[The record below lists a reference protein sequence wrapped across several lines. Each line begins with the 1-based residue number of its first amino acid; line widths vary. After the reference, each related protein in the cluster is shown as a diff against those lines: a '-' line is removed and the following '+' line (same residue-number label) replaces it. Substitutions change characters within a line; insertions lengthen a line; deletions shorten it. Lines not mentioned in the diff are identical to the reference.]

1 MLYLYFK
8 VKLDFNSLNKRII
21 NDHLQIIYLLGI
33 MNLSQEVVASQ
44 ETNPR
49 LESNLFGYLVSVFR
63 IYVFNCLCV
72 PKCNYVANV
81 LTMNYC

>member
-1 MLYLYFK
+1 MYFK

-21 NDHLQIIYLLGI
+21 NDHLLIIYLLGI
-33 MNLSQEVVASQ
+33 MSLSQDVVASQ

-63 IYVFNCLCV
+63 IYVSNCLCV
-72 PKCNYVANV
+72 PKFNYLTNV
-81 LTMNYC
+81 LVMNYC